1 MMFPPSPRTGL
12 FPFRARAFALVR
24 VFAVP
29 ILLLSTLPILLL
41 STPPAWAQNTP
52 GPTLA
57 NVLKKGYVECAVA
70 PTTPG
75 FSFVDS
81 KGEFRGLDADTCRAV
96 AAAIFGDASH
106 ARFVPTNGAQRL
118 PVLQAGQVDLVVE
131 VLTQSQ
137 TREAANGLL
146 FTGVNFYDGQ
156 GFLVRKSAGLKR
168 ARDLDG
174 ASICVASGSTSEL
187 NLADWAAA
195 NGVKISPVVFE
206 RTDEGR
212 EAYNRGRCDA
222 YSTDS
227 SQLAAIAT
235 IMHDP
240 DNQMVLPD
248 IISKE
253 PLGPAVRQ
261 GDDQWYL
268 IVKWTVNALIE
279 AEEQGVTQ
287 ANAEEKRASPGSNA
301 AVKRL
306 LGVTGDFGKFMALDN
321 AWAYNALRAVG
332 NYGEMF
338 ERNLGQGSAMKLP
351 RGKNDLWS
359 RGGLMYSAPIR

>member
-1 MMFPPSPRTGL
+1 MIRSL
-12 FPFRARAFALVR
+12 IAAAFVAL
-24 VFAVP
+24 A
-29 ILLLSTLPILLL
+29 LPAL
-41 STPPAWAQNTP
+41 AQNTP

-70 PTTPG
+70 PATPG
-75 FSFVDS
+75 FSTIDS

-96 AAAIFGDASH
+96 SAAVFGDASH
-106 ARFVPTNGAQRL
+106 AKFVPTNGAQRL
-118 PVLQAGQVDLVVE
+118 PVLQSGQVDLVVE
-131 VLTQSQ
+131 VLTQTL

-146 FTGVNFYDGQ
+146 FAAVNFYDGQ
-156 GFLVRKSAGLKR
+156 GFLVRKSSGVKR
-168 ARDLDG
+168 AKDLEG
-174 ASICVASGSTSEL
+174 ATICVASGSTSEL
-187 NLADWAAA
+187 NLADWAHA
-195 NGVKISPVVFE
+195 NNVKITPVVFE

-212 EAYNRGRCDA
+212 EAYNKGRCDS

-227 SQLAAIAT
+227 SQLASIAT
-235 IMHDP
+235 LMSDP

-261 GDDQWYL
+261 GDDQWYE
-268 IVKWTVNALIE
+268 IVKWTFNALLE
-279 AEEQGVTQ
+279 AEEQGITQ
-287 ANAEEKRASPGSNA
+287 ANIDEKLKSETPNT
-301 AVKRL
+301 KRL
-306 LGVTGDFGKFMALDN
+306 LGLQGDFGKFMALDN
-321 AWAYNALRAVG
+321 KWAYNAIKAVG

-338 ERNLGQGSAMKLP
+338 ERNLGQGSILKLP